1 MNTRS
6 VLTKDQL
13 IQLLQ
18 ESPLPGDATIWLRS
32 GSSSSWP
39 AWAVLIE
46 GPWGIDG
53 ANPAHITIVDQNIPS
68 YNEPEPVD
76 VVN

>member
-1 MNTRS
+1 
-6 VLTKDQL
+6 
-13 IQLLQ
+13 
-18 ESPLPGDATIWLRS
+18 
-32 GSSSSWP
+32 
-39 AWAVLIE
+39 LIE